1 MKYRDYSLGAGL
13 DEVWEPTS
21 VGLNLTKTDFR
32 QRLGREFVSDAKLDE
47 VDAAVQAAVA
57 DWRDIVA

>member
-1 MKYRDYSLGAGL
+1 
-13 DEVWEPTS
+13 
-21 VGLNLTKTDFR
+21 
-32 QRLGREFVSDAKLDE
+32 VSDAKLDE